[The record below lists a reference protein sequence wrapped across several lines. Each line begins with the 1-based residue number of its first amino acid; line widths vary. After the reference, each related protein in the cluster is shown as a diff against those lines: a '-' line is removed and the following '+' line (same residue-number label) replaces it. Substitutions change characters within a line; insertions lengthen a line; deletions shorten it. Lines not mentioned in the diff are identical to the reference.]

1 MNGFLYG
8 QTEYNML
15 KNACHLDEYIEYAK
29 EHGCSYL
36 SITDPNLHGHYKF
49 YKKCLKYGIK
59 PLIGL
64 EIKVKHDFGYDT
76 LLLYAKNN
84 IGYKNLLNIC
94 SMSHIKKEITIKDLI
109 KFKDEILFVLSV
121 NNSEFLN
128 IIKQQE
134 VDEASILLQEYRNL
148 LENFYIGYSRQV
160 EQLISYNDE
169 IKTFARNFNILSIYI
184 HKMCY
189 LTKKDEIVYKT
200 LLKIGNYE
208 EKYDGDFSFLK
219 EDITDEELYF
229 NTEYFVKQINLE
241 LFNEKVKMP
250 KFKGIKTEAES
261 KNKLL
266 YLATKGLN
274 RRLHNNVSIRY
285 QDRLNKELDIIF
297 EMGFQDYFLI
307 VWNFINYAKKNNIL
321 VGPGRGSAASSL
333 VAYSLGITEIDPLE
347 YNLFFERFLNPE
359 RITMPDIDTDFPDD
373 KREEV
378 IKYVASFYGK
388 NHVSSISTFGTFSKK
403 SAIRDVSKVFKLD
416 EKNIKEIVAI
426 FERYN
431 DISDIF
437 SDYINHELYDV
448 IYTICRLD
456 TLPRNVSVH
465 AAGIII
471 SDLNLFDYLPLE
483 EGINN
488 IFQSQLEASDLE
500 ELGFLKIDFL
510 GLKNLSIIDNVLKSI
525 NKDYNYLRNINLN
538 DINVLNQFTNKDTLG
553 IFQFESQGM
562 MQVLAKLKPQSFND
576 LVAVIA
582 LYRPGPMENIDEYIR
597 RRHGEPFNY
606 IHKDLEPILKETYGI
621 IVYQEQ
627 IMQIANKFANY
638 SLGAADVLRRA
649 VSKKKL
655 EILEEEREK
664 FVTSSILN
672 GYDKNIA
679 NEIYDYIVKFA
690 NYGFNKAHSVVY
702 ALLSYQMAYLKYYHF
717 KEFIS
722 KILDNVS
729 EDKKNLLDYI
739 KYVTKK
745 KVVVSLPDIN
755 ISDAKF
761 VTFNNK
767 LYMPFNVVNQVSQRL
782 AQKIVDER
790 KKGPYLNLDDFINRN
805 KDVDQDALHNLIAA
819 SSFDSFHVSKKYMI
833 ENKTNLKIQIDN
845 FLKDVKLN
853 NDEYD
858 ESELEQLELK
868 ALGFNYKYSS
878 LRKLN
883 IYRNN
888 YNVRNNLS
896 KLGKNY
902 DDKYIIKIKE
912 IQKRID
918 KNGNNYYV
926 GIIYDEY
933 DELKFYLFSDIKPEI
948 LSLTNYSGIYFVTG
962 NLKNSEKYGKSF
974 YISSITKIK

>member
-15 KNACHLDEYIEYAK
+15 KNACHLDEYIDYAVK
-29 EHGCSYL
+29 QNCSYL
-36 SITDPNLHGHYKF
+36 SITDPNLHAHYKF
-49 YKKCLKYGIK
+49 YKKCKANNIK

-64 EIKVKHDFGYDT
+64 EIKVKNDFGYDT
-76 LLLYAKNN
+76 LLLYAKNKV
-84 IGYKNLLNIC
+84 GYKNLLNIC
-94 SMSHIKKEITIKDLI
+94 SMSHIKKEITINNLL
-109 KFKDEILFVLSV
+109 KFKEGILFILSI
-121 NNSEFLN
+121 NNSSFLN
-128 IIKQQE
+128 VIKQQE
-134 VDEASILLQEYRNL
+134 IEEASTLLIEYRNL
-148 LENFYIGYSRQV
+148 LEKFYIGYSKQI
-160 EQLISYNDE
+160 EELIIYNDE
-169 IKTFARNFNILSIYI
+169 VKAFARNFNILSVYI
-184 HKMCY
+184 HKLCY

-200 LLKIGNYE
+200 LLKIGNND
-208 EKYDGDFSFLK
+208 EKYEGDFSFLTI
-219 EDITDEELYF
+219 DILDEELSF
-229 NTEYFVKQINLE
+229 NTDYFVNQINLE
-241 LFNEKVKMP
+241 LFEEKVKMP
-250 KFKGIKTEAES
+250 KFKGIKTAEES
-261 KNKLL
+261 KNKLI
-266 YLATKGLN
+266 YLTTKGLN
-274 RRLHNNVSIRY
+274 RRLHNNVSIKY

-333 VAYSLGITEIDPLE
+333 VAYSLGITEVDPLE

-426 FERYN
+426 FERYDNISEIFN
-431 DISDIF
+431 D
-437 SDYINHELYDV
+437 YLNHELYDV

-456 TLPRNVSVH
+456 TMPRNVSVH

-471 SDLNLFDYLPLE
+471 SDLNLFNYLPLE

-488 IFQSQLEASDLE
+488 IYQSELEACDLE

-510 GLKNLSIIDNVLKSI
+510 GLKNLSIIDNVLHSI

-538 DINVLNQFTNKDTLG
+538 DRNVLNQFTNKDTLG

-582 LYRPGPMENIDEYIR
+582 LYRPGPMENIDEYIK
-597 RRHGEPFNY
+597 RRHGEKFEY
-606 IHKDLEPILKETYGI
+606 IHKDLEPILKDTYGI

-655 EILEEEREK
+655 EVLEEEREK
-664 FVTSSILN
+664 FVNSSVLN
-672 GYDKNIA
+672 GYDKKIA

-717 KEFIS
+717 NEFIA
-722 KILDNVS
+722 KILDNVT
-729 EDKKNLLDYI
+729 EDKKNLLDYL
-739 KYVTKK
+739 KYVIKK
-745 KVVVSLPDIN
+745 NVKVLLPDVN
-755 ISDAKF
+755 ISQSSF
-761 VTFNNK
+761 INFNNK
-767 LYMPFNVVNQVSQRL
+767 LYMPFNVINQVSQRT
-782 AQKIVDER
+782 AQKIVEER
-790 KKGPYLNLDDFINRN
+790 KNGPYLNLDDFISRN
-805 KDVDQDALHNLIAA
+805 SDVDQDALHNMIAA
-819 SSFDSFHVSKKYMI
+819 SCFDSFHVSKKYMI

-845 FLKDVKLN
+845 FLKDIKLN
-853 NDEYD
+853 NDEYS
-858 ESELEQLELK
+858 EEELEELELK

-883 IYRNN
+883 IYRKKYHIFNTLIKISN
-888 YNVRNNLS
+888 
-896 KLGKNY
+896 KY

-912 IQKRID
+912 IQKRLD

-926 GIIYDEY
+926 GTIFDEF
-933 DELKFYLFSDIKPEI
+933 DELKFYLFSDIKADI
-948 LSLTNYSGIYFVTG
+948 LSVTNYNGIYFVTG
-962 NLKNSEKYGKSF
+962 NVKNSEKYGKSF
-974 YISSITKIK
+974 YISTITKIK